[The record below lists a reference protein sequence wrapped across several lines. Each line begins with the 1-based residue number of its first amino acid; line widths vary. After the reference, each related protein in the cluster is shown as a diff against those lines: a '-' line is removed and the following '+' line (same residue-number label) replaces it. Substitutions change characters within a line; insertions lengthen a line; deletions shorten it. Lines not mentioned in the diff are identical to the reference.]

1 MKFGYARCSTLDQN
15 LDWQIDALMKEGCDR
30 IFQEKFTGTRKDRP
44 ELLRMLDMLREGD
57 TVIICELT
65 RLSRSVK
72 DLFDLVERVEK
83 AGANI
88 KSLKE
93 PWLDTTTPQGRL
105 LFTIFSGVSQFE
117 RELIRERTMEGL
129 ASARARG
136 RMGGRPGKDQK
147 VVEQALTLYDSRAYS
162 VDEISKTTGIS
173 RATLYKYINLRKEA
187 QNNNK
192 YTAMAKTPSWLQIND
207 GIPHKGM
214 ELLIGR
220 EPAEVGLLL
229 LRWD

>member
-1 MKFGYARCSTLDQN
+1 MKLGYARCSTLDQN
-15 LDWQIDALMKEGCDR
+15 PDWQIDALMKEGCDR

-44 ELLRMLDMLREGD
+44 ELLRMMDMLREGD

-72 DLFDLVERVEK
+72 DLFDLVEQVEK

-105 LFTIFSGVSQFE
+105 RFTIFSGVSQFE

-129 ASARARG
+129 ESARARG
-136 RMGGRPGKDQK
+136 RMGGRPGKDK
-147 VVEQALTLYDSRAYS
+147 KTIDQALTLYDSKAYS

-173 RATLYKYINLRKEA
+173 RATLYKYVNLRKEA
-187 QNNNK
+187 QNN
-192 YTAMAKTPSWLQIND
+192 Q
-207 GIPHKGM
+207 H
-214 ELLIGR
+214 
-220 EPAEVGLLL
+220 
-229 LRWD
+229 

>member
-1 MKFGYARCSTLDQN
+1 MKLGYARCSTLDQN
-15 LDWQIDALMKEGCDR
+15 LDWQIDALTKEGCDR

-44 ELLRMLDMLREGD
+44 ELLRMMDILREGD

-72 DLFDLVERVEK
+72 DLFDLVEQVEK

-136 RMGGRPGKDQK
+136 RMGGRPGKDK
-147 VVEQALTLYDSRAYS
+147 KIVEQALTLYDSKAYS

-173 RATLYKYINLRKEA
+173 RATLYKYVNLRKE
-187 QNNNK
+187 K
-192 YTAMAKTPSWLQIND
+192 IDHSSTTP
-207 GIPHKGM
+207 K
-214 ELLIGR
+214 
-220 EPAEVGLLL
+220 
-229 LRWD
+229 

>member
-1 MKFGYARCSTLDQN
+1 MKLGYARCSTLDQN
-15 LDWQIDALMKEGCDR
+15 LDWQIDALTKEGCDR

-44 ELLRMLDMLREGD
+44 ELLRMMDMLREGD

-72 DLFDLVERVEK
+72 DLFDLVEQVEK

-136 RMGGRPGKDQK
+136 RMGGRPGKDK
-147 VVEQALTLYDSRAYS
+147 KIVEQDLTIYD
-162 VDEISKTTGIS
+162 
-173 RATLYKYINLRKEA
+173 
-187 QNNNK
+187 
-192 YTAMAKTPSWLQIND
+192 
-207 GIPHKGM
+207 
-214 ELLIGR
+214 
-220 EPAEVGLLL
+220 
-229 LRWD
+229 

>member
-1 MKFGYARCSTLDQN
+1 MKLGYARCSTLDQN
-15 LDWQIDALMKEGCDR
+15 LDWQIDELTKEGCDR

-44 ELLRMLDMLREGD
+44 ELLRMMDMLREGD

-72 DLFDLVERVEK
+72 DLFDLVEQVEK

-136 RMGGRPGKDQK
+136 RMGGRPGKDK
-147 VVEQALTLYDSRAYS
+147 KIVEQALTLYDSKAYS

-187 QNNNK
+187 QNN
-192 YTAMAKTPSWLQIND
+192 Q
-207 GIPHKGM
+207 H
-214 ELLIGR
+214 
-220 EPAEVGLLL
+220 
-229 LRWD
+229 

>member
-1 MKFGYARCSTLDQN
+1 M
-15 LDWQIDALMKEGCDR
+15 
-30 IFQEKFTGTRKDRP
+30 
-44 ELLRMLDMLREGD
+44 
-57 TVIICELT
+57 
-65 RLSRSVK
+65 
-72 DLFDLVERVEK
+72 EK

-136 RMGGRPGKDQK
+136 RMGGRPGKDK
-147 VVEQALTLYDSRAYS
+147 KIVEQALTRYDSKAYS

-173 RATLYKYINLRKEA
+173 RATLYKYVNLRKEKN
-187 QNNNK
+187 Q
-192 YTAMAKTPSWLQIND
+192 
-207 GIPHKGM
+207 
-214 ELLIGR
+214 
-220 EPAEVGLLL
+220 
-229 LRWD
+229 

>member
-1 MKFGYARCSTLDQN
+1 MKLGYARCSTLDQN
-15 LDWQIDALMKEGCDR
+15 LDWQIDALTKEGCDR

-44 ELLRMLDMLREGD
+44 ELLRMMDMLREGD

-72 DLFDLVERVEK
+72 DLFDLVEQVEK

-136 RMGGRPGKDQK
+136 RMGGRPGKDK
-147 VVEQALTLYDSRAYS
+147 KIVEQALTLYDSKAYS

-173 RATLYKYINLRKEA
+173 RATLYKYVNLRKE
-187 QNNNK
+187 K
-192 YTAMAKTPSWLQIND
+192 IVHSSTTP
-207 GIPHKGM
+207 K
-214 ELLIGR
+214 
-220 EPAEVGLLL
+220 
-229 LRWD
+229 

>member
-1 MKFGYARCSTLDQN
+1 MKLGYARCSTLDQN
-15 LDWQIDALMKEGCDR
+15 LDWQIDALTKEGCDR

-44 ELLRMLDMLREGD
+44 ELLRMMDMLREGD

-72 DLFDLVERVEK
+72 DLFELVEQVEK

-136 RMGGRPGKDQK
+136 RMGGRPVKGMKTTD
-147 VVEQALTLYDSRAYS
+147 QALTLYDSKAYS

-173 RATLYKYINLRKEA
+173 RATLYKYVNLRKE
-187 QNNNK
+187 K
-192 YTAMAKTPSWLQIND
+192 IEHFTTTP
-207 GIPHKGM
+207 K
-214 ELLIGR
+214 E
-220 EPAEVGLLL
+220 
-229 LRWD
+229 

>member
-1 MKFGYARCSTLDQN
+1 MKFGYACCSTLDQN
-15 LDWQIDALMKEGCDR
+15 LDWQIDALTKEGCDT
-30 IFQEKFTGTRKDRP
+30 IFQEKLTGTRKDRP
-44 ELLRMLDMLREGD
+44 ELIRLLDMLREGD

-72 DLFDLVERVEK
+72 DLFDLVEQVEK

-117 RELIRERTMEGL
+117 RELIRERTIEGL

-187 QNNNK
+187 QNNK
-192 YTAMAKTPSWLQIND
+192 K
-207 GIPHKGM
+207 
-214 ELLIGR
+214 
-220 EPAEVGLLL
+220 
-229 LRWD
+229 

>member
-1 MKFGYARCSTLDQN
+1 MKLGYARCSTLDQN

-44 ELLRMLDMLREGD
+44 ELLRMMDMLREGD

-72 DLFDLVERVEK
+72 DLFELVEQVEK

-136 RMGGRPGKDQK
+136 RMGGRPGKDK
-147 VVEQALTLYDSRAYS
+147 KIVEQALTLYDSKAYS
-162 VDEISKTTGIS
+162 VEEISKTTGIS
-173 RATLYKYINLRKEA
+173 RATLYKYVNLRKEA
-187 QNNNK
+187 QNN
-192 YTAMAKTPSWLQIND
+192 Q
-207 GIPHKGM
+207 H
-214 ELLIGR
+214 
-220 EPAEVGLLL
+220 
-229 LRWD
+229 

>member
-1 MKFGYARCSTLDQN
+1 MKLGYALRLALDQN
-15 LDWQIDALMKEGCDR
+15 LDWQIDALTKEGCDR

-44 ELLRMLDMLREGD
+44 ELLRMMDMLREGD

-72 DLFDLVERVEK
+72 DLFDLVEQVEK

-136 RMGGRPGKDQK
+136 RMGGRPGKDK
-147 VVEQALTLYDSRAYS
+147 KIVEQALTLYDSKAYS

-173 RATLYKYINLRKEA
+173 RATLYKYVNLRKEN
-187 QNNNK
+187 QNSNLNHD
-192 YTAMAKTPSWLQIND
+192 SN
-207 GIPHKGM
+207 
-214 ELLIGR
+214 
-220 EPAEVGLLL
+220 
-229 LRWD
+229 

>member
-1 MKFGYARCSTLDQN
+1 MKLGYARCSTLDQN
-15 LDWQIDALMKEGCDR
+15 LDWQIDALTKEGCDR

-44 ELLRMLDMLREGD
+44 ELLRLMDMLREGD

-72 DLFDLVERVEK
+72 DLFDLVEQVEK

-136 RMGGRPGKDQK
+136 RMGGRPGKDK
-147 VVEQALTLYDSRAYS
+147 KIVEQALTLYDSKAYS

-173 RATLYKYINLRKEA
+173 RATLYKYVNLRKVN
-187 QNNNK
+187 QNNNLNHD
-192 YTAMAKTPSWLQIND
+192 SN
-207 GIPHKGM
+207 
-214 ELLIGR
+214 
-220 EPAEVGLLL
+220 
-229 LRWD
+229 

>member
-1 MKFGYARCSTLDQN
+1 MKLGYARCSTLDQN
-15 LDWQIDALMKEGCDR
+15 LDWQIDALTKEGCDR

-44 ELLRMLDMLREGD
+44 ELLRMMDMLREGD

-72 DLFDLVERVEK
+72 DLFDLVEQVEK

-93 PWLDTTTPQGRL
+93 PWLDTTTPQGRRL
-105 LFTIFSGVSQFE
+105 VAIFSGVSQFE

-136 RMGGRPGKDQK
+136 RMGGRPGKDK
-147 VVEQALTLYDSRAYS
+147 KIVEQALTLYDSKAYS

-173 RATLYKYINLRKEA
+173 RATLYKYVNLRKE
-187 QNNNK
+187 K
-192 YTAMAKTPSWLQIND
+192 IDFSSTTP
-207 GIPHKGM
+207 K
-214 ELLIGR
+214 E
-220 EPAEVGLLL
+220 
-229 LRWD
+229 

>member
-1 MKFGYARCSTLDQN
+1 MKLGYARCSTLDQN
-15 LDWQIDALMKEGCDR
+15 LDWQIDALTKEGCDR

-44 ELLRMLDMLREGD
+44 ELLRMMDMLREGD

-72 DLFDLVERVEK
+72 DLFDLVEQLEK

-105 LFTIFSGVSQFE
+105 LFTIFSDVSQFE

-136 RMGGRPGKDQK
+136 RMGGRPGKDK
-147 VVEQALTLYDSRAYS
+147 KIVEQALTLYDSKAYS

-173 RATLYKYINLRKEA
+173 RATLYKYVNLRKE
-187 QNNNK
+187 K
-192 YTAMAKTPSWLQIND
+192 IVHSSTTP
-207 GIPHKGM
+207 K
-214 ELLIGR
+214 
-220 EPAEVGLLL
+220 
-229 LRWD
+229 

>member
-1 MKFGYARCSTLDQN
+1 MKLGYARCSTLDQN
-15 LDWQIDALMKEGCDR
+15 LDWQIDALTKEGCDR

-44 ELLRMLDMLREGD
+44 ELLRMMDMLREGD

-72 DLFDLVERVEK
+72 DLFELVEQVEK

-136 RMGGRPGKDQK
+136 RMGGRPGKDK
-147 VVEQALTLYDSRAYS
+147 KIIEQALTLYDSKAYS

-173 RATLYKYINLRKEA
+173 RATLYKYVNLRKEA
-187 QNNNK
+187 K
-192 YTAMAKTPSWLQIND
+192 INQ
-207 GIPHKGM
+207 H
-214 ELLIGR
+214 
-220 EPAEVGLLL
+220 
-229 LRWD
+229 

>member
-1 MKFGYARCSTLDQN
+1 MKLGYARCSTLDQN
-15 LDWQIDALMKEGCDR
+15 LDWQIDALTKEGCDR

-44 ELLRMLDMLREGD
+44 ELLRMMDMLREGD

-72 DLFDLVERVEK
+72 DLFDLVEQVEK

-136 RMGGRPGKDQK
+136 RMGGRPGKDK
-147 VVEQALTLYDSRAYS
+147 KIVEQALTLYDSKAYS

-173 RATLYKYINLRKEA
+173 RATLYKYVNLRKEA
-187 QNNNK
+187 RIKQ
-192 YTAMAKTPSWLQIND
+192 SDI
-207 GIPHKGM
+207 
-214 ELLIGR
+214 
-220 EPAEVGLLL
+220 
-229 LRWD
+229 

>member
-1 MKFGYARCSTLDQN
+1 MKLGYARCSTLDQN
-15 LDWQIDALMKEGCDR
+15 LDWQIDALTKEGCDR

-44 ELLRMLDMLREGD
+44 ELLRMMDMLREGD

-83 AGANI
+83 SGANI

-187 QNNNK
+187 QNNK
-192 YTAMAKTPSWLQIND
+192 K
-207 GIPHKGM
+207 
-214 ELLIGR
+214 
-220 EPAEVGLLL
+220 
-229 LRWD
+229 

>member
-1 MKFGYARCSTLDQN
+1 MKLGYARCSTLDQN
-15 LDWQIDALMKEGCDR
+15 LDWQIDALTKEGCDR

-44 ELLRMLDMLREGD
+44 ELLRMMDMLREGD

-72 DLFDLVERVEK
+72 DLFDLVEQVEK

-136 RMGGRPGKDQK
+136 RMGGRPGKDK
-147 VVEQALTLYDSRAYS
+147 KIVEQALTLYDSKAYS

-173 RATLYKYINLRKEA
+173 RATLYKYVKLRKEA
-187 QNNNK
+187 QNN
-192 YTAMAKTPSWLQIND
+192 Q
-207 GIPHKGM
+207 H
-214 ELLIGR
+214 
-220 EPAEVGLLL
+220 
-229 LRWD
+229 

>member
-1 MKFGYARCSTLDQN
+1 M
-15 LDWQIDALMKEGCDR
+15 
-30 IFQEKFTGTRKDRP
+30 
-44 ELLRMLDMLREGD
+44 
-57 TVIICELT
+57 
-65 RLSRSVK
+65 
-72 DLFDLVERVEK
+72 EK

-136 RMGGRPGKDQK
+136 RMGGRPGKDK
-147 VVEQALTLYDSRAYS
+147 KIVEQALTLYDSKAYS

-173 RATLYKYINLRKEA
+173 RATLYKYVNLRKE
-187 QNNNK
+187 K
-192 YTAMAKTPSWLQIND
+192 IDHSSTTP
-207 GIPHKGM
+207 K
-214 ELLIGR
+214 
-220 EPAEVGLLL
+220 
-229 LRWD
+229 

>member
-1 MKFGYARCSTLDQN
+1 MKLGYARCSTLDQN
-15 LDWQIDALMKEGCDR
+15 LDWQIDALTKEGCDR

-44 ELLRMLDMLREGD
+44 ELLRMMDMLREGD

-72 DLFDLVERVEK
+72 DLFDLVEQVEK

-136 RMGGRPGKDQK
+136 RMGGRPGKDK
-147 VVEQALTLYDSRAYS
+147 KIVEQALTLYDSKAYS

-173 RATLYKYINLRKEA
+173 RATLYKNINLRKEN
-187 QNNNK
+187 QNNN
-192 YTAMAKTPSWLQIND
+192 LNHD
-207 GIPHKGM
+207 
-214 ELLIGR
+214 R
-220 EPAEVGLLL
+220 N
-229 LRWD
+229 R

>member
-1 MKFGYARCSTLDQN
+1 MKLGYARCSTLDQN

-44 ELLRMLDMLREGD
+44 ELLRMMDMLREGD

-72 DLFDLVERVEK
+72 DLFDLVEQVEK

-136 RMGGRPGKDQK
+136 RMGGRPGKDK
-147 VVEQALTLYDSRAYS
+147 KIIDQALTLYDSKAYS

-173 RATLYKYINLRKEA
+173 RATLYKYVNLRKEA
-187 QNNNK
+187 QNN
-192 YTAMAKTPSWLQIND
+192 Q
-207 GIPHKGM
+207 H
-214 ELLIGR
+214 
-220 EPAEVGLLL
+220 
-229 LRWD
+229 

>member
-1 MKFGYARCSTLDQN
+1 MKLGCARCSALDQN
-15 LDWQIDALMKEGCDR
+15 LDWQIDALTKEGCDR
-30 IFQEKFTGTRKDRP
+30 IFQENFTGTRKDRP
-44 ELLRMLDMLREGD
+44 ELLRMMDMLREGD

-72 DLFDLVERVEK
+72 DLFDLVEQVEK

-136 RMGGRPGKDQK
+136 RIGGRPGKDK
-147 VVEQALTLYDSRAYS
+147 KIVEQALTLYDSRAYS
-162 VDEISKTTGIS
+162 VDQISKTTGIS
-173 RATLYKYINLRKEA
+173 RATLYKYVNLRK
-187 QNNNK
+187 
-192 YTAMAKTPSWLQIND
+192 D
-207 GIPHKGM
+207 
-214 ELLIGR
+214 
-220 EPAEVGLLL
+220 VGQTTSYL
-229 LRWD
+229 

>member
-1 MKFGYARCSTLDQN
+1 M
-15 LDWQIDALMKEGCDR
+15 
-30 IFQEKFTGTRKDRP
+30 
-44 ELLRMLDMLREGD
+44 
-57 TVIICELT
+57 
-65 RLSRSVK
+65 
-72 DLFDLVERVEK
+72 EK

-136 RMGGRPGKDQK
+136 RMGGRPGKDK
-147 VVEQALTLYDSRAYS
+147 KIVEQALTLYDSKAYS

-173 RATLYKYINLRKEA
+173 RATLYKYVKLRKEKN
-187 QNNNK
+187 Q
-192 YTAMAKTPSWLQIND
+192 
-207 GIPHKGM
+207 
-214 ELLIGR
+214 
-220 EPAEVGLLL
+220 
-229 LRWD
+229 

>member
-1 MKFGYARCSTLDQN
+1 MKLGYARCSTLDQN
-15 LDWQIDALMKEGCDR
+15 LDWQIDALTKEGCDR

-44 ELLRMLDMLREGD
+44 ELLRMMDMLREGD

-72 DLFDLVERVEK
+72 DLFDLVEQVEK

-136 RMGGRPGKDQK
+136 RMGGRPGKDK
-147 VVEQALTLYDSRAYS
+147 KIVEQALTLYDSKAYS

-173 RATLYKYINLRKEA
+173 RATLYKYVNLRKEN
-187 QNNNK
+187 QNNN
-192 YTAMAKTPSWLQIND
+192 LNHD
-207 GIPHKGM
+207 
-214 ELLIGR
+214 
-220 EPAEVGLLL
+220 
-229 LRWD
+229 

>member
-1 MKFGYARCSTLDQN
+1 MKLGYARCSTLDQN

-30 IFQEKFTGTRKDRP
+30 IFQEKYTGTRKDRP
-44 ELLRMLDMLREGD
+44 ELLRMMDMLREGD

-72 DLFDLVERVEK
+72 DLFDLVEQVEK

-136 RMGGRPGKDQK
+136 RMGGRPGKDK
-147 VVEQALTLYDSRAYS
+147 KIVEQALTLYDSKAYS

-173 RATLYKYINLRKEA
+173 RATLYKYVNLRKEN
-187 QNNNK
+187 QNSNLNHDR
-192 YTAMAKTPSWLQIND
+192 N
-207 GIPHKGM
+207 
-214 ELLIGR
+214 R
-220 EPAEVGLLL
+220 
-229 LRWD
+229 

>member
-1 MKFGYARCSTLDQN
+1 
-15 LDWQIDALMKEGCDR
+15 
-30 IFQEKFTGTRKDRP
+30 
-44 ELLRMLDMLREGD
+44 MLREGD

-72 DLFDLVERVEK
+72 DLFDLIERVEK

-88 KSLKE
+88 KSLKD

-147 VVEQALTLYDSRAYS
+147 VVEQSLTFKT
-162 VDEISKTTGIS
+162 ISSK
-173 RATLYKYINLRKEA
+173 
-187 QNNNK
+187 
-192 YTAMAKTPSWLQIND
+192 
-207 GIPHKGM
+207 
-214 ELLIGR
+214 
-220 EPAEVGLLL
+220 V
-229 LRWD
+229 

>member
-30 IFQEKFTGTRKDRP
+30 IFQEKFTGTKKDRP

-136 RMGGRPGKDQK
+136 RMGGRPGKDKK

-192 YTAMAKTPSWLQIND
+192 
-207 GIPHKGM
+207 
-214 ELLIGR
+214 
-220 EPAEVGLLL
+220 
-229 LRWD
+229 

>member
-30 IFQEKFTGTRKDRP
+30 IFQEKFTGTRKVRP

-57 TVIICELT
+57 AVIICELT

-93 PWLDTTTPQGRL
+93 PWLDTTTPQGRF

-136 RMGGRPGKDQK
+136 RMGGRPGKDPK

-162 VDEISKTTGIS
+162 VDEISKTTGLS
-173 RATLYKYINLRKEA
+173 RGTIYKYIRLRKEA
-187 QNNNK
+187 QNNK
-192 YTAMAKTPSWLQIND
+192 K
-207 GIPHKGM
+207 
-214 ELLIGR
+214 
-220 EPAEVGLLL
+220 
-229 LRWD
+229 

>member
-1 MKFGYARCSTLDQN
+1 MKLGYARCSTLDQN
-15 LDWQIDALMKEGCDR
+15 LDWQIDALTKEGCDR

-44 ELLRMLDMLREGD
+44 ELLRMMDMLREGD

-72 DLFDLVERVEK
+72 DLFDLVEQVEK

-136 RMGGRPGKDQK
+136 RMGGRSGKDK
-147 VVEQALTLYDSRAYS
+147 KTIDQALTLYDSKAYS

-173 RATLYKYINLRKEA
+173 RATLYKYVNLRKEA
-187 QNNNK
+187 QNN
-192 YTAMAKTPSWLQIND
+192 Q
-207 GIPHKGM
+207 H
-214 ELLIGR
+214 
-220 EPAEVGLLL
+220 
-229 LRWD
+229 